1 MKPIIKIAK
10 DQYENIKKAKN
21 KLTHFFLPERI
32 SKTPLKRSMSGY
44 ETEQFILD
52 SKGNID
58 NSDVLFK
65 KARDKGIA
73 VQKECAKSMIEMS
86 CLPSKRLKT
95 SSQSLLDNH
104 IQLNELANKNNFHLF
119 PFGTYFGKQE
129 PIFRRNTWYTI
140 KGKILTPE
148 KWRYAGL
155 CTGVHQHYAMPRG
168 IFDRQTRNI
177 KQMNKSKINKTLVDS
192 FNFITAVD
200 PILTV
205 FAQSSPYIDGNYL
218 AKDSRIVVYR
228 GGSFLNFKKGLYSK
242 HRLYGALSQY
252 KSTVRDLVSAQKRR
266 YEKFKI
272 LVKKAGYNPSEI
284 MNEKEI
290 LKYNWSPVKLN
301 PHGTLEYRG
310 YDMNYMSNI
319 FSVSTLLKFSL
330 REIQQNFK
338 MVVPLDMDSSESF
351 KVENNLIFVPPFST
365 VTKLQKLSVYKGLE
379 DKKVYDYAKN
389 FVNFAKS
396 VTNDDYKHMLNPV
409 LKMLEEKKTVSDDI
423 KKYFKKRGFDVIDKK
438 TAQEAA
444 LYFSEKYSNDLS
456 LAEKMLEKAID

>member
-1 MKPIIKIAK
+1 MKPFIKIAK
-10 DQYENIKKAKN
+10 DQYDHIKEAKN
-21 KLTHFFLPERI
+21 KLTHFFIPERI
-32 SKTPLKRSMSGY
+32 SQKPLKRSMSGY

-58 NSDVLFK
+58 NSDILFK
-65 KARDKGIA
+65 KARDKGIS

-86 CLPSKRLKT
+86 CLPSKKLKT

-104 IQLNELANKNNFHLF
+104 IQLNELANKNNIHLY
-119 PFGTYFGKQE
+119 PFGTYFGKHE

-168 IFDRQTRNI
+168 IFDKKTKNI
-177 KQMNKSKINKTLVDS
+177 KQMNKSKINKSLVDS
-192 FNFITAVD
+192 YNFITAVD

-205 FAQSSPYIDGNYL
+205 FAQSSPYIDGKYL
-218 AKDSRIVVYR
+218 AKDSRVVVYR
-228 GGSFLNFKKGLYSK
+228 GGSFLDFKEGLYSK
-242 HRLYGALSQY
+242 HRLFGALSQY
-252 KSTVRDLVSAQKRR
+252 KSTVRDLISAQKRR

-272 LVKKAGYNPSEI
+272 LVKKAGYKPNEI
-284 MNEKEI
+284 MDVKDM
-290 LKYNWSPVKLN
+290 LKFNWSPVKLN

-330 REIQQNFK
+330 KEIQQNFK
-338 MVVPLDMDSSESF
+338 MVIPLDMDSSESF

-365 VTKLQKLSVYKGLE
+365 VTKLQKLSIYKGLE
-379 DKKVYDYAKN
+379 DKEVYNYTKN
-389 FVNFAKS
+389 FVNFAKL
-396 VTNDDYKHMLNPV
+396 VTNDDYKHMLNPI

-423 KKYFKKRGFDVIDKK
+423 KKYFKRKGYNVIDKK

-444 LYFSEKYSNDLS
+444 LYFSEKYSKDLN